1 MCMMDSLIL
10 QPLCHLQGIYFSV
23 RSNYEFSLFY
33 GKEVERISIFIN
45 KLVFQQRQKNPLLY
59 FHVYAMAL
67 FTHVKIFMFL

>member
-10 QPLCHLQGIYFSV
+10 QPSCHLQGIYFSV
-23 RSNYEFSLFY
+23 RSNYEFSLLY
-33 GKEVERISIFIN
+33 GQEVERNFIFIN
-45 KLVFQQRQKNPLLY
+45 KLVFDKDRKNLLLF